1 MLALPQ
7 FFFLFFSTKF
17 RHQDLNQAA
26 MMDGLPLKKLFH
38 HTKLLGST
46 SYKCIYLSSN
56 VCLASTSNLWMTLN
70 FVRLNT
76 YFSRNVSLRNLVVSI
91 GTTSIVCL
99 PAGRS
104 KQEIKDEVQSC
115 AIAIRD
121 LRKSH
126 QGIFRIFQ
134 QWLQVIAV
142 QVTAFHSCLG
152 QLIWSWQSTQ
162 ALKVSIFFFTLSL
175 LCNSKLGTK
184 N

>member
-7 FFFLFFSTKF
+7 LFFLFFSAKF

-26 MMDGLPLKKLFH
+26 MMDGLPLKELFH
-38 HTKLLGST
+38 HTKLLSDT
-46 SYKCIYLSSN
+46 CYKCIYLSSD

-70 FVRLNT
+70 LVWLNT
-76 YFSRNVSLRNLVVSI
+76 YSSRNLVVSI
-91 GTTSIVCL
+91 GTTSIMYL

-104 KQEIKDEVQSC
+104 KQELKDEVQSC

-121 LRKSH
+121 FRKSH

-134 QWLQVIAV
+134 QWLWVVAV

-152 QLIWSWQSTQ
+152 QLIWSWQNTQ

-175 LCNSKLGTK
+175 LYNSKLGTK